1 METQL
6 GRSFNT
12 AALRYDSY
20 LAQMYYPPVP
30 GDVERRISR
39 PFQPNQP
46 LDLDHPVAWPDEP
59 WVGFVN
65 IATDKFEVAYVSAV
79 LSKCRI
85 HEAGPLGG
93 ALDACVMDERA
104 AKLLDSIPEGS
115 LT

>member
-6 GRSFNT
+6 ERSFNT

-20 LAQMYYPPVP
+20 RAQMCYTPIPE
-30 GDVERRISR
+30 DVERRISR

-65 IATDKFEVAYVSAV
+65 ITTDEFEVADVSAV
-79 LSKCRI
+79 FSKCRI
-85 HEAGPLGG
+85 HQAGPLGG
-93 ALDACVMDERA
+93 ALDAIQF
-104 AKLLDSIPEGS
+104 LL
-115 LT
+115 